1 MINQVGY
8 RYFTD
13 KGLVGE
19 PGLYFDYVVGSNG
32 LFIRAENRFINA
44 TVCVGAA
51 QVRGLQ
57 PIRTMVVL
65 KQGKIPWHIYH
76 SAISQMMAD
85 ALHEQYLAVSWC
97 DGYHLIYP
105 QQAGTE
111 GSCLYERV
119 PDTVMEFHSHGL
131 MRSFFSGV
139 DNRDE
144 LGLQIYAV
152 VGNLNMLIPE
162 VKVRIGTYGY
172 FDKLSL
178 NEVFGNV

>member
-1 MINQVGY
+1 MNPVGY

-19 PGLYFDYVVGSNG
+19 AGLYFDYIVGSNG

-44 TVCVGAA
+44 TVCVGEAR
-51 QVRGLQ
+51 VRGLQ
-57 PIRTMVVL
+57 PMRTLVVL
-65 KQGKIPWHIYH
+65 KQGKIPWPIYH
-76 SAISQMMAD
+76 AAISHMMND
-85 ALHEQYLAVSWC
+85 ALHEQYLAVTWH
-97 DGYHLIYP
+97 DGYQLLYP
-105 QQAGTE
+105 KQVGDA
-111 GSCLYERV
+111 GSCMYERV
-119 PDTVMEFHSHGL
+119 PDTVMELHSHGL

-162 VKVRIGTYGY
+162 VEVRIGVYGY
-172 FDKLSL
+172 YDKMSL

>member
-1 MINQVGY
+1 MNEVGY

-19 PGLYFDYVVGSNG
+19 AGLYFDYIVGSNG

-51 QVRGLQ
+51 RVRGLQ
-57 PIRTMVVL
+57 PMRTMVVL
-65 KQGKIPWHIYH
+65 KQGKIPWPIYH
-76 SAISQMMAD
+76 SAISYMMND

-97 DGYHLIYP
+97 DGYRLNHP
-105 QQAGTE
+105 QQVGTE

-119 PDTVMEFHSHGL
+119 PDTVMELHSHGM

-144 LGLQIYAV
+144 QGLQIYAV

-162 VKVRIGTYGY
+162 VHVRIGVYGY
-172 FDKLSL
+172 YDKLSL

>member
-1 MINQVGY
+1 MNEVGY

-19 PGLYFDYVVGSNG
+19 PGLYFDYIVGSNG

-57 PIRTMVVL
+57 PVRPLVIL
-65 KQGKIPWHIYH
+65 KQGKIPWDIYY
-76 SAISQMMAD
+76 SAISHMMLE

-97 DGYHLIYP
+97 NGYQLIYP
-105 QQAGTE
+105 QQVGDA

-119 PDTVMEFHSHGL
+119 PDTVMELHSHGL
-131 MRSFFSGV
+131 MQSFFSGT

-152 VGNLNMLIPE
+152 VGNLDMLTPE
-162 VKVRIGTYGY
+162 VKVRIGVYGY
-172 FDKLSL
+172 YDKLHL
-178 NEVFGNV
+178 NEVFGHV

>member
-1 MINQVGY
+1 MNQVGY

-19 PGLYFDYVVGSNG
+19 PGLYYDFLIGANG
-32 LFIRAENRFINA
+32 IFIRAENRFINA

-57 PIRTMVVL
+57 PVRTMVVL

-76 SAISQMMAD
+76 AAISQMMAD

-97 DGYHLIYP
+97 DGYHLTYP
-105 QQAGTE
+105 QQVGDAA
-111 GSCLYERV
+111 SCLYERV

-131 MRSFFSGV
+131 MASFFSGV

-162 VKVRIGTYGY
+162 VKVRIGIYGY
-172 FDKLSL
+172 YDKLSL
-178 NEVFGNV
+178 SEVFGGV

>member
-1 MINQVGY
+1 MNEVGY

-19 PGLYFDYVVGSNG
+19 PGLYFDYIVGSNG

-57 PIRTMVVL
+57 PVRPLVVL
-65 KQGKIPWHIYH
+65 KQGKIPWAIYH
-76 SAISQMMAD
+76 SAISHMMAE
-85 ALHEQYLAVSWC
+85 ALHEQYLAVTWQ
-97 DGYHLIYP
+97 DGYRLIYP
-105 QQAGTE
+105 QQVGDAA
-111 GSCLYERV
+111 SCLYERV
-119 PDTVMEFHSHGL
+119 SDTVMELHSHGM

-144 LGLQIYAV
+144 LGFQIYAV
-152 VGNLNMLIPE
+152 VGNLDMLIPE
-162 VKVRIGTYGY
+162 VKVRIGIHGY
-172 FDKLSL
+172 YDKLSL
-178 NEVFGNV
+178 NEVFGDV